1 MAAAA
6 SAPDAALG
14 KPPADIVLPPSNV
27 RGIIEATSAYVARNG
42 KAFEEKI
49 RQRYLSGTTTL
60 GFINEDDPYHAFY
73 LWRVEE
79 IKSGRGNAPDGRSAG
94 AAAPVPEAPKGP
106 AAPPEFHF
114 SARMPNIS
122 AQDLDV
128 VRLTALFV
136 AKNGRSFVT
145 TLSQK
150 ESGNFQFDFLRPQHS
165 LYQFFSR
172 LVDQYSE
179 LLNANGADATRAEKE
194 RLAELGKNT
203 TDRFH
208 LLGRAKQRAEWVKF
222 QEQQKAKQEEKEER
236 EKLEYQQIDWHDFAV
251 VEMIVFTEDDDEK
264 ELPPPISL
272 NDLQSASLEQ
282 KGAMSINA
290 ANMRIE
296 EAVPFDDV
304 SFNVSNEGQQQP
316 RYPHQ
321 PSPANLPSRP
331 PPPMSTDSPTP
342 HPQALPEETLSR
354 ERAANREAAQAS
366 AARPGAGGPMK
377 IRNDYVPRAQQ
388 RRATAGQ
395 VICPNCNLPFPA
407 DQINEHMR
415 IELLDPRWQQQRA
428 KAEGR
433 SATTNLNTAD
443 VANNLKRLASQRS
456 DVFDSATGQP
466 LTPEESDRRKKQT
479 AGFAQMPAQAG
490 MPGMTQGMSIPEQLE
505 HFKNK
510 AKQGGQ

>member
-1 MAAAA
+1 MATTTTT
-6 SAPDAALG
+6 APTQPVS
-14 KPPADIVLPPSNV
+14 KPPSDVIIPPSELRKIV
-27 RGIIEATSAYVARNG
+27 DATAGYIARNG
-42 KAFEEKI
+42 KPFEERI
-49 RQRYLSGTTTL
+49 RQRYQNGTASLS
-60 GFINEDDPYHAFY
+60 FINEDDPYHAFY
-73 LWRVEE
+73 RWRVEE
-79 IKSGRGNAPDGRSAG
+79 IIAGRGNAPDGRSAG
-94 AAAPVPEAPKGP
+94 AAAPIPDKPKGP
-106 AAPPEFHF
+106 PEPSEFHF

-145 TLSQK
+145 SLSQK
-150 ESGNFQFDFLRPQHS
+150 EAGNFQFDFLRPQHS

-179 LLNANGADATRAEKE
+179 LLNVNGTDALKAEEQRKADLK
-194 RLAELGKNT
+194 KNVA
-203 TDRFH
+203 DRFH
-208 LLGRAKQRAEWVKF
+208 LLGRAKQRAEWVRF
-222 QEQQKAKQEEKEER
+222 QEQQKAKQEEKEEK

-251 VEMIVFTEDDDEK
+251 VETIVFTEEDDEK

-282 KGAMSINA
+282 KGAMSLTS

-296 EAVPFDDV
+296 EAFPGDALD
-304 SFNVSNEGQQQP
+304 FNINNAAYPSQPSQPTPSNSNLPARPPPLGYPTAGEIPQAANANRQQQ
-316 RYPHQ
+316 Q
-321 PSPANLPSRP
+321 QAASASRP
-331 PPPMSTDSPTP
+331 P
-342 HPQALPEETLSR
+342 
-354 ERAANREAAQAS
+354 AS
-366 AARPGAGGPMK
+366 SGPMK

-388 RRATAGQ
+388 RRTAAE
-395 VICPNCNLPFPA
+395 VICPNCNLLFPA

-466 LTPEESDRRKKQT
+466 LTPEEADRRKKQT
-479 AGFAQMPAQAG
+479 LGFAQMPAQAG

-505 HFKNK
+505 YLKNK
-510 AKQGGQ
+510 ARQGQ